1 MIRPGLRDLIN
12 RHKPIEILNN
22 DNNDNNN
29 SNNNNNNNNTNNSDT
44 DRGEWKIMLRMH
56 VKCISTKS
64 FIETLTIHPKSRQV
78 EVCMCSNT
86 ENIVDTLFN
95 TFLQNFQNKQET

>member
-44 DRGEWKIMLRMH
+44 DREEWKIMLRMH

-64 FIETLTIHPKSRQV
+64 FIETLTIHPKSRQA
-78 EVCMCSNT
+78 EVCMGSNT
-86 ENIVDTLFN
+86 ENVVDTLFN